1 MDVAAFVN
9 RCWSRAFFTSM
20 FGRYLFSSCVGS
32 HTSSAFLVTLTDH
45 PVIPFAMNY
54 NIIKVLNN
62 ISIIVIQ
69 SVPIITFP
77 IIHGSENFSPGHSTS
92 IHSSISSGW
101 PVQVPPLSSSTSLTL
116 VLVLVPT
123 PHSAE
128 QAPTTH
134 SSHSQWI
141 TKKQSFHHRLFQQL
155 TLRE

>member
-1 MDVAAFVN
+1 MEHSITWAFVDVAAFVN

-20 FGRYLFSSCVGS
+20 FSRYLFSSCVGS

-54 NIIKVLNN
+54 KIIEVLDN
-62 ISIIVIQ
+62 ISMIVIQ
-69 SVPIITFP
+69 SVPII
-77 IIHGSENFSPGHSTS
+77 ISILRRQENFSPGHSTS

-128 QAPTTH
+128 QAPITH

-141 TKKQSFHHRLFQQL
+141 TKIEISSNVV
-155 TLRE
+155 